1 MEYEV
6 EPEPYHNLVLA
17 AETLQDVGQARTQ
30 GDLADEIQ
38 ARLRQVFAKPLNQES
53 DITSLIRRRAS
64 AAEALGKIECGQF
77 GAESAFW
84 SLPHGLPIWVKIPA
98 GEFWMGNGKGLDRE
112 KPIHKVYLDRYWI
125 SLVPITNAQYH
136 FFVNDV
142 GYDIP
147 RHWKGG
153 KVPRGMESHPVVYVT
168 WYDAMAYCRW
178 LKRKLE
184 EVNGKIRIWSMKE
197 STKICLKSGM
207 YDVLLPSEAEWE
219 KAARATK
226 DQSTFPWGDIWQ
238 EGYCNTSELGV
249 NKTTPVGIFPEG
261 RSPYGVLEMA
271 GNVWEWTRSQGGND
285 YPYVIDDGRENLD
298 ASNEVTRVVRG
309 GSWFAN
315 QDQARCTS
323 RVVRVPVSRN
333 DYYGFRVCVVSHQ
346 D

>member
-1 MEYEV
+1 
-6 EPEPYHNLVLA
+6 
-17 AETLQDVGQARTQ
+17 
-30 GDLADEIQ
+30 
-38 ARLRQVFAKPLNQES
+38 
-53 DITSLIRRRAS
+53 
-64 AAEALGKIECGQF
+64 
-77 GAESAFW
+77 
-84 SLPHGLPIWVKIPA
+84 
-98 GEFWMGNGKGLDRE
+98 
-112 KPIHKVYLDRYWI
+112 
-125 SLVPITNAQYH
+125 
-136 FFVNDV
+136 
-142 GYDIP
+142 
-147 RHWKGG
+147 
-153 KVPRGMESHPVVYVT
+153 MESHPVVYVT